1 MHVDTDLYL
10 TADVIPDKG
19 VEAELTGKA
28 RKQKIRQPDG
38 SEKEVLQ
45 VEVQI
50 GDEKYWWTINATSLR
65 RIVKRYGRETEGWA
79 GKTVILVKEKKRVFG
94 VEKEVIFVEV

>member
-10 TADVIPDKG
+10 TADVLGEKA
-19 VEAELTGKA
+19 VKAELTGKA

-45 VEVQI
+45 VEVLVKN
-50 GDEKYWWTINATSLR
+50 ERFWWTINATSLR
-65 RIVKRYGRETEGWA
+65 RIVKKYGRETENWA
-79 GKTVILVKEKKRVFG
+79 GKEITLTKEKKRVFG
-94 VEKEVIFVEV
+94 VEKEVIFAEV